1 MSLGAPARRESA
13 LSRPAAGGLLELVA
27 EAAPDGRT
35 YLSRRRQRF
44 PLRLT
49 TPLYLDPA
57 RPGMAFIYMQN
68 PTGGMFEDDDHII
81 SLSAGPGALVHL
93 TTQAASKVYRADR
106 GCARQSVTLTV
117 AAGAFAEY
125 VPDTLI
131 PHAASR
137 LEQEIVAEVETGGA
151 LILSEAIAPGRVA
164 FGEAFAYSSLSL
176 TTRVSCGGEEAAVDW
191 LRLEPSEL
199 DPRRVGVLGGHAYLA
214 SLFAVEPGGD
224 PEALARTISQAAGR
238 TPGCLVGTGTLPSGS
253 GVLTRI
259 LAPSGISAGRALEAA
274 WSATRVALIDAEPP
288 RRRK

>member
-27 EAAPDGRT
+27 KAAPDGRT

-68 PTGGMFEDDDHII
+68 PTGGLFEDDDHTI
-81 SLSAGPGALVHL
+81 SLSVGPGALVHL

-106 GCARQSVTLTV
+106 GCARQSVTFTV

-137 LEQEIVAEVETGGA
+137 LEQEIVADVETGGA

-164 FGEAFAYSSLSL
+164 FGEAFEYSSLSL
-176 TTRVSCGGEEAAVDW
+176 TTRISCSGEEAAVDS
-191 LRLEPSEL
+191 LRLEPDEH
-199 DPRRVGVLGGHAYLA
+199 DPRRAGLLGDHPYLA
-214 SLFAVEPGGD
+214 SLFAVAPGAD
-224 PEALARTISQAAGR
+224 SAALTRTISKAADR
-238 TPGCLVGTGTLPSGS
+238 APGCVVGTGTLPSGS

-259 LAPSGISAGRALEAA
+259 LARSGVSAGRALEAA
-274 WSATRVALIDAEPP
+274 WGAARLALIDAAPP

>member
-1 MSLGAPARRESA
+1 MSLGAPARREGA

-57 RPGMAFIYMQN
+57 LPGMAFIYMQN
-68 PTGGMFEDDDHII
+68 PTGGLFEDDDHTIT
-81 SLSAGPGALVHL
+81 LNARPGALVNL
-93 TTQAASKVYRADR
+93 TTQAASKVYRAER
-106 GCARQSVTLTV
+106 GCARQRVTLTV

-137 LEQEIVAEVETGGA
+137 LEQEILADVETGGA
-151 LILSEAIAPGRVA
+151 LILSEVIAPGRVA
-164 FGEAFAYSSLSL
+164 FGEAFEYSSLSL
-176 TTRVSCGGEEAAVDW
+176 TTRISCSGEDVAVDSV
-191 LRLEPSEL
+191 RLEPSEL
-199 DPRRVGVLGGHAYLA
+199 DPRRVGVLAGHAYLA

-253 GVLTRI
+253 GVLTRV
-259 LAPSGISAGRALEAA
+259 LARSGISAGRALDAA
-274 WSATRVALIDAEPP
+274 WSAARVALIEAPAP